1 MFLVPKPHMFR
12 KWSNMAHGKN
22 YFHEKKLHH
31 LGKIKQGSDSE
42 RMKGTTI
49 LVWSGDYIFC
59 TCTHCTCRIER
70 DPAVRVCVPVVY
82 GCTCM
87 YVYTTYI
94 LHSTYI
100 HTTRHVPGEHV
111 VVSTNKFK
119 YVARSINKYEN
130 FVMYECAPKFFRA
143 IL

>member
-49 LVWSGDYIFC
+49 LVWSGD
-59 TCTHCTCRIER
+59 
-70 DPAVRVCVPVVY
+70 
-82 GCTCM
+82 
-87 YVYTTYI
+87 
-94 LHSTYI
+94 
-100 HTTRHVPGEHV
+100 
-111 VVSTNKFK
+111 
-119 YVARSINKYEN
+119 
-130 FVMYECAPKFFRA
+130 
-143 IL
+143 

>member
-59 TCTHCTCRIER
+59 TCTHCTCT
-70 DPAVRVCVPVVY
+70 
-82 GCTCM
+82 G
-87 YVYTTYI
+87 
-94 LHSTYI
+94 
-100 HTTRHVPGEHV
+100 
-111 VVSTNKFK
+111 
-119 YVARSINKYEN
+119 
-130 FVMYECAPKFFRA
+130 
-143 IL
+143 

>member
-1 MFLVPKPHMFR
+1 LVVGRLPHVGPTRSTHMFLVPKPHMFR

-59 TCTHCTCRIER
+59 TCT
-70 DPAVRVCVPVVY
+70 
-82 GCTCM
+82 
-87 YVYTTYI
+87 
-94 LHSTYI
+94 L
-100 HTTRHVPGEHV
+100 
-111 VVSTNKFK
+111 
-119 YVARSINKYEN
+119 
-130 FVMYECAPKFFRA
+130 
-143 IL
+143 